1 MTCEDEPENKLDM
14 RRARSRSFMAI
25 DQEAAMDKVVDTVP
39 LVLRKHIEIWKFRC
53 APLVL
58 DPGPLRNV
66 R

>member
-1 MTCEDEPENKLDM
+1 
-14 RRARSRSFMAI
+14 MAI